1 MMAESVLPE
10 ECLKII
16 ERLYIFI
23 DTKDIDQ
30 NKRLQLVVNPEIIKI
45 IINQVQE
52 ESSEIKVWVRV
63 CRLN

>member
-52 ESSEIKVWVRV
+52 ESSEIKVRVGV

>member
-30 NKRLQLVVNPEIIKI
+30 NTRLQLVVNPEIIKI

-52 ESSEIKVWVRV
+52 ESSEIKVRVGV

>member
-1 MMAESVLPE
+1 MASALPE

-45 IINQVQE
+45 IINQVSHE
-52 ESSEIKVWVRV
+52 PPGVKVPTGLRS
-63 CRLN
+63 

>member
-45 IINQVQE
+45 IINQVHE
-52 ESSEIKVWVRV
+52 ESSEIKVRVVV